1 MTNVKTIR
9 CPAGTCG
16 LAVAPWSP
24 DEVYAVAADWGDAS
38 SPVRTWAEDRWIE
51 SGRQVADFRHEP
63 EAALAAMIR
72 ESCDS
77 DEEAEALAADAAEV
91 NE

>member
-1 MTNVKTIR
+1 
-9 CPAGTCG
+9 
-16 LAVAPWSP
+16 
-24 DEVYAVAADWGDAS
+24 
-38 SPVRTWAEDRWIE
+38 VRTWAEDRWIE